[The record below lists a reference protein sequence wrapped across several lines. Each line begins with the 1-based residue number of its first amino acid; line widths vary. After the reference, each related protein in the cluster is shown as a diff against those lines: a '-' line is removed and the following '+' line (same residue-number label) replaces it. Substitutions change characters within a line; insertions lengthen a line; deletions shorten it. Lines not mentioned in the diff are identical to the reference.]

1 MKPNVKKILQKFS
14 TEKIELARKPASI
27 LKDLQKL
34 DSKLSKEET
43 KIEKTYL
50 QYKKAWNE
58 WDALSNSAEKD
69 FFKLTDDFGGVVKAL
84 NELDLR
90 PHDVPEMVKG
100 DEIITKLRSI
110 VVNMKD
116 LYPAPN

>member
-1 MKPNVKKILQKFS
+1 MKPQIKKILQKFS
-14 TEKIELARKPASI
+14 TEKIELAKKPASI

-34 DSKLSKEET
+34 DSKLLKEET

-58 WDALSNSAEKD
+58 WNALSNSAEKEFLSITRD
-69 FFKLTDDFGGVVKAL
+69 FDEVLKAMDK
-84 NELDLR
+84 LDLR
-90 PHDVPEMVKG
+90 PNDIPEMVKG
-100 DEIITKLRSI
+100 SEILTKLRQI
-110 VVNMKD
+110 VVNMKT